1 MKLKT
6 LINTII
12 VASVLTV
19 STVVSAAGYAD
30 VPDEHWATAVINE
43 AAEAGIMY
51 GRDDGT
57 FGLGDTVKRSEFAAM
72 LVRLMKW
79 DKSVSAISLFSDVQ
93 SDKWYFADINT
104 LADHN
109 VFNEKEFRPNDNITR
124 RENGGRKRHRGS
136 KIFKRPSSCNLQKFV
151 VIS

>member
-19 STVVSAAGYAD
+19 STVVSAADYAD

-72 LVRLMKW
+72 LVKVFPLYHFFLMFNPT
-79 DKSVSAISLFSDVQ
+79 SGISQ
-93 SDKWYFADINT
+93 I
-104 LADHN
+104 
-109 VFNEKEFRPNDNITR
+109 
-124 RENGGRKRHRGS
+124 
-136 KIFKRPSSCNLQKFV
+136 
-151 VIS
+151 

>member
-43 AAEAGIMY
+43 AAEAP
-51 GRDDGT
+51 
-57 FGLGDTVKRSEFAAM
+57 
-72 LVRLMKW
+72 
-79 DKSVSAISLFSDVQ
+79 AIQ
-93 SDKWYFADINT
+93 
-104 LADHN
+104 
-109 VFNEKEFRPNDNITR
+109 
-124 RENGGRKRHRGS
+124 
-136 KIFKRPSSCNLQKFV
+136 
-151 VIS
+151 